1 MNIDKIHL
9 FSYNIVTAC
18 ICRKRKETD
27 GEKWHG
33 ARELSIMEGKKL
45 ITYEGLRALEE
56 ELQDLKVNRRRE
68 IADKIKVAREQGD
81 LSENAE
87 YDAAKDEQRDIE
99 ARIDEIENILKTVE
113 VVDEDDI
120 DAKKVSIGSR
130 VKIRDLESGDEME
143 ITIVGPTE
151 SNSLEGRISND
162 SPIGAALMGKERNNK
177 VTVMTPGG
185 RSPTDPSVKR

>member
-1 MNIDKIHL
+1 
-9 FSYNIVTAC
+9 
-18 ICRKRKETD
+18 
-27 GEKWHG
+27 
-33 ARELSIMEGKKL
+33 MEEKKL
-45 ITYEGLRALEE
+45 ITYEGLRDLEE

-113 VVDEDDI
+113 VVDEDEI

-130 VKIRDLESGDEME
+130 VKIRDLETKEDME
-143 ITIVGPTE
+143 LTIVGPTE
-151 SNSLEGRISND
+151 SNSLEGKISND

-177 VTVMTPGG
+177 VKVVTPGG
-185 RSPTDPSVKR
+185 EFEYKILSVKR

>member
-1 MNIDKIHL
+1 
-9 FSYNIVTAC
+9 
-18 ICRKRKETD
+18 
-27 GEKWHG
+27 
-33 ARELSIMEGKKL
+33 MEEKKL
-45 ITYEGLRALEE
+45 ITYEGLRDLEE

-68 IADKIKVAREQGD
+68 IAEKIKVAREQGD

-113 VVDEDDI
+113 VVDEDVI

-130 VKIRDLESGDEME
+130 VKIRDLETGEDME
-143 ITIVGPTE
+143 LTIVGPTE
-151 SNSLEGRISND
+151 SSSLDGRISND

-177 VTVMTPGG
+177 VTVVTPAGEFG
-185 RSPTDPSVKR
+185 YKILSVKR